1 MNKFKKED
9 INFHTCAS
17 IVTEHEKKLY
27 TVLSEHIDTHYHNQ
41 YIICPKVR
49 VVDIVNM
56 PKDLFNYATWQRVKS
71 RHIDF
76 LVCTK
81 EDLKPVLAIELQD
94 STHNTKKGIYRDTL
108 INTVFQSAWLPL
120 LPLWTTSSSA
130 VGKLLEVRL

>member
-108 INTVFQSAWLPL
+108 INTVFQSA
-120 LPLWTTSSSA
+120 
-130 VGKLLEVRL
+130 